1 MNADRSKPAGETR
14 PVLLGLSPA
23 EIAGLLAEAPFP
35 AYRAKQVVQWI
46 YAQKAASFDAMS
58 NLSLADR
65 AWLNQHFLLGN
76 LPAADERVSADGT
89 RKYLFNI
96 SEADEQPAYVE
107 CVYIPDG
114 DRATLCVSSQSG
126 CRMNC
131 RFCATGGQGFNR
143 SLSAAQILN
152 QFYSLPFADE
162 ISSFVFM
169 GMGEPF
175 DNTDEVL
182 RALGRLT
189 AADGFAFSPRRIT
202 VSTVGVIPGMKRFL
216 DESECHL
223 AVSLHSPFADERA
236 QWIPA
241 QNAYPMADV
250 LDVLKHYDFRHQR
263 RLSFEYILFGGLN
276 DSLRHAKA
284 LVKLLSVCP
293 GCRVNLILYH
303 PVPGK
308 PFQRPKPEQA
318 FLFRDYL
325 SKNGLFATLRQS
337 RGEDIEAACGLLSQQ
352 KKGGKS

>member
-1 MNADRSKPAGETR
+1 SLT
-14 PVLLGLSPA
+14 
-23 EIAGLLAEAPFP
+23 
-35 AYRAKQVVQWI
+35 
-46 YAQKAASFDAMS
+46 AS
-58 NLSLADR
+58 
-65 AWLNQHFLLGN
+65 
-76 LPAADERVSADGT
+76 
-89 RKYLFNI
+89 
-96 SEADEQPAYVE
+96 
-107 CVYIPDG
+107 
-114 DRATLCVSSQSG
+114 
-126 CRMNC
+126 
-131 RFCATGGQGFNR
+131 
-143 SLSAAQILN
+143 QILN

-182 RALGRLT
+182 RALNRLT

-241 QNAYPMADV
+241 QKAYPIAEV
-250 LDVLKHYDFRHQR
+250 LDVLRHYDFRHQR

-284 LVKLLSVCP
+284 LVNLLKVCA

-352 KKGGKS
+352 KKGLA

>member
-1 MNADRSKPAGETR
+1 MTTLLSPQAAENR
-14 PVLLGLSPA
+14 PVLLGKTPA
-23 EIAGLLAEAPFP
+23 EIAALLADAPFP
-35 AYRAKQVVQWI
+35 AYRTKQIVQWI
-46 YAQKAASFDAMS
+46 YAKKAGSFEAMS
-58 NLSLADR
+58 NLSHQDR
-65 AWLNQHFLLGN
+65 GWLEQRFRLGN
-76 LPAADERVSADGT
+76 TAPAEERVSADGT
-89 RKYLFNI
+89 RKYLFDI

-131 RFCATGGQGFNR
+131 RFCATGDQGFNR
-143 SLSAAQILN
+143 SLTADQILN
-152 QFYSLPFADE
+152 QFYSLPFANE
-162 ISSFVFM
+162 ISGFVFM

-236 QWIPA
+236 RWIPA
-241 QNAYPMADV
+241 QKAYPIDDV
-250 LDVLKHYDFRHQR
+250 LAVLKHYDFRHQR
-263 RLSFEYILFGGLN
+263 RLSFEYILFGGMN

-308 PFQRPKPEQA
+308 PFERPAPEQA
-318 FLFRDYL
+318 FFFRDYL

-352 KKGGKS
+352 KGGRKA